1 MSTPTRRTP
10 SGCCARTANGH
21 AAAAPSPAMNSR
33 RRIDHLPK
41 LRTAYRVLASRRW
54 PPRARRWGAAVATQ
68 VSRHFF
74 RAAKKVR
81 ISPAHDARSGRCR
94 QMAYLR
100 GGAAEDSRHS
110 QPRGGGAGEIEIE
123 FVVERRVD
131 RAGRYAY
138 EERAF
143 TTAAAAMLRYR
154 PPSCSNCWPRCSD
167 NHCPIRR
174 RSCRSCRRE
183 FSSLSCR
190 SRPLSAKGAVV
201 ADIFYCRKNAYE
213 TSPTKPTA
221 AISRGVAMGRRM
233 HGSDMFMV
241 HDPVWPAMALAR

>member
-74 RAAKKVR
+74 PCRQKNADFACTR
-81 ISPAHDARSGRCR
+81 SRSGRCR
-94 QMAYLR
+94 QLAYLR

-138 EERAF
+138 EERVAIRPRVHDCRGSDVAVPPPVLF
-143 TTAAAAMLRYR
+143 ELLAEVLRQPLPHQAPIMPVVPPGIFIALLPFTAAFGE
-154 PPSCSNCWPRCSD
+154 RC
-167 NHCPIRR
+167 RR
-174 RSCRSCRRE
+174 R
-183 FSSLSCR
+183 
-190 SRPLSAKGAVV
+190 
-201 ADIFYCRKNAYE
+201 
-213 TSPTKPTA
+213 
-221 AISRGVAMGRRM
+221 
-233 HGSDMFMV
+233 
-241 HDPVWPAMALAR
+241 